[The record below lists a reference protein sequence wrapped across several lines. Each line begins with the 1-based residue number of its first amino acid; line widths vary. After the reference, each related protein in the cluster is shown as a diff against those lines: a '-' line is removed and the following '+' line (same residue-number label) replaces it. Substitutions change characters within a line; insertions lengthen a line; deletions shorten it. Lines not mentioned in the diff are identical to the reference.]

1 MWFLFLQFS
10 SSLHPCE
17 KKDAPMI
24 LKIFVDEHEQEINVP
39 DEMISDAKDYFD
51 MLDKD
56 MDQGYQMSRSWVEK
70 PDILQRCQIVSERIL
85 TALETGNKETGTL
98 MAGYIL
104 SRVPSAYAM
113 HLNLEGDMTMYDLE
127 TR

>member
-1 MWFLFLQFS
+1 
-10 SSLHPCE
+10 
-17 KKDAPMI
+17 MI

-39 DEMISDAKDYFD
+39 DDMITAAKDYFD

-56 MDQGYQMSRSWVEK
+56 MDNGYQMSRSWVEN
-70 PDILQRCQIVSERIL
+70 PDLLQRCQIVSERIL

-98 MAGYIL
+98 MAAYIL

>member
-1 MWFLFLQFS
+1 
-10 SSLHPCE
+10 
-17 KKDAPMI
+17 MI

-39 DEMISDAKDYFD
+39 DDMIVDAKDYFD

-56 MDQGYQMSRSWVEK
+56 MDMGYQMSRNWVGK
-70 PDILQRCQIVSERIL
+70 PDLLQRCQIVSERIL

-98 MAGYIL
+98 MAAYIL

>member
-1 MWFLFLQFS
+1 
-10 SSLHPCE
+10 
-17 KKDAPMI
+17 MI

-39 DEMISDAKDYFD
+39 DKLVKDATDYFD

-56 MDQGYQMSRSWVEK
+56 MDQGYQMSRTWVET
-70 PDILQRCQIVSERIL
+70 PDIVQRCQIVSDRIL
-85 TALETGNKETGTL
+85 TALENDNKETGTL
-98 MAGYIL
+98 MAAYIL